1 MSQPKRVHTH
11 SPSGRMW
18 PTAGTGQDQSFEETM
33 KTVRERLEAAM
44 AEGKDVWTAGGADE
58 AQIQAL
64 ERSLEVRLPPSYRQ
78 FLASTGALNL
88 GGVEVAGIMDGDA
101 MDLSGGSA
109 FGETMRARDEFA
121 LPPTLL
127 VIQPDGDAPHCI
139 DLASADSSGEMA
151 VVCFQ
156 LNTKSAQTV
165 AQDFEHWLRTWV
177 LPADA
182 PKA

>member
-1 MSQPKRVHTH
+1 MVGKGPELALPQPATV
-11 SPSGRMW
+11 
-18 PTAGTGQDQSFEETM
+18 GQDQSFEETM
-33 KTVRERLEAAM
+33 RTVRERLEAAV
-44 AEGKDVWTAGGADE
+44 ADGKDVWTAGGADE
-58 AQIQAL
+58 SQIQAL
-64 ERSLEVRLPPSYRQ
+64 ERSLKVRLPSSYRQ

-88 GGVEVAGIMDGDA
+88 GGIEVAGIIDGDA

-109 FGETMRARDEFA
+109 YGETIRAREEFA

-156 LNTKSAQTV
+156 LNTKSAWTV
-165 AQDFEHWLRTWV
+165 AQDFEHWFREWV

-182 PKA
+182 FEA